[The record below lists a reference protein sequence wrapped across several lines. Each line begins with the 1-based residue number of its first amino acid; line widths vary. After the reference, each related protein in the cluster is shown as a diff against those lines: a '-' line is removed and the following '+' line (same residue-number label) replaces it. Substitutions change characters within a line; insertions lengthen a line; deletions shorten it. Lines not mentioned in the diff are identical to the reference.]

1 MSNRQRQ
8 GDGPNA
14 PGNASGAFAVWV
26 PVAVRYSDLDQQ
38 GHVNNAVYFTYFEQ
52 GRLGYFDAM
61 RRLARA
67 AAGRTSPPA
76 PLPQGEGSTT
86 QPPPLASPPEGEG
99 SGGVSGTRAL
109 PIAPGATDDR
119 LELPLVVSEAS
130 CVYRKPIASL
140 APVAVG
146 VRAARIGH
154 ASIVLEYAICAAP
167 DGTLYAT
174 GSTTIVCVDP
184 VSGRPRGLPPW
195 TVAALRQLESG
206 AQGSPSAAE
215 GGRQ

>member
-14 PGNASGAFAVWV
+14 PAAFAVWV

-76 PLPQGEGSTT
+76 PLPQGEGS
-86 QPPPLASPPEGEG
+86 
-99 SGGVSGTRAL
+99 SGAAGARAL
-109 PIAPGATDDR
+109 AIAPGATDDR

-130 CVYRKPIASL
+130 CVYRKPNASL

-167 DGTLYAT
+167 EGPLYAT

-195 TVAALRQLESG
+195 TVAALRQLELG
-206 AQGSPSAAE
+206 EQGSPPVEE

>member
-1 MSNRQRQ
+1 MSQRQRQ
-8 GDGPNA
+8 SESPNA
-14 PGNASGAFAVWV
+14 PDTFAVWV

-67 AAGRTSPPA
+67 AAGQTSPPA
-76 PLPQGEGSTT
+76 PR
-86 QPPPLASPPEGEG
+86 AEGEG
-99 SGGVSGTRAL
+99 SRGTPDARAL
-109 PIAPGATDDR
+109 AVAPGATDDR

-130 CVYRKPIASL
+130 CAYQKPIASL
-140 APVAVG
+140 APVVVG

-154 ASIVLEYAICAAP
+154 ASIVLEYAIRAAL
-167 DGTLYAT
+167 DGPLHAT

-206 AQGSPSAAE
+206 ARRASSASSEPAL
-215 GGRQ
+215 

>member
-8 GDGPNA
+8 GDSPNV
-14 PGNASGAFAVWV
+14 PGAFAVWV
-26 PVAVRYSDLDQQ
+26 PVAVRYSDLDPQ

-76 PLPQGEGSTT
+76 PLPQGEGS
-86 QPPPLASPPEGEG
+86 S
-99 SGGVSGTRAL
+99 GVSGTRAL

-174 GSTTIVCVDP
+174 GSTTIVCVEP
-184 VSGRPRGLPPW
+184 VSVRTRGLPPW
-195 TVAALRQLESG
+195 TVAALRQLELG
-206 AQGSPSAAE
+206 EQGSPSAAE

>member
-1 MSNRQRQ
+1 MSHRQRQ
-8 GDGPNA
+8 SDGPNA
-14 PGNASGAFAVWV
+14 SGEFAVWV

-67 AAGRTSPPA
+67 AAGQAAPPA
-76 PLPQGEGSTT
+76 PRLQGEGS
-86 QPPPLASPPEGEG
+86 
-99 SGGVSGTRAL
+99 SGVAGARAL

-130 CVYRKPIASL
+130 CVYLRPIASL
-140 APVAVG
+140 APVSVG

-154 ASIVLEYAICAAP
+154 ASIDLEYAIRSAP
-167 DGTLYAT
+167 DGPLYAT
-174 GSTTIVCVDP
+174 GGTTIVCVDL

-206 AQGSPSAAE
+206 AQGSPSAEE
-215 GGRQ
+215 GDRR